1 MIRTSASDPLRIS
14 ELPFGAG
21 LIGITLCPG
30 KRGDSQ
36 QGSRWAR
43 DLDTDLEVIRSW
55 GASAVVTLI
64 EDHEFTMLGVESLP
78 RAMQDA
84 GIEWHHLPIRD
95 VDVPDQR
102 FESRWVYAGT
112 RLREGLRS
120 GERVLVHCRGG
131 LGRAGLVTAGLLVES
146 GVPARQAIAAV
157 RAVRPGAIETPRQEQ
172 WVATRSAVDPARD
185 ARSARELGCLLGGA
199 LGDAL
204 GYRIEFMR
212 WPEIRER
219 HGPQGIRL
227 AAAGGTLV
235 VSDDT
240 QMTLFTL
247 EGQLRALREGSPMT
261 GALREAY
268 RDWYRT
274 QRQRQPA
281 GNTSGLLRHAV
292 MWSTQA
298 PGNTCLSALAAGGA
312 GSVEAPINGS
322 KGCGGVM
329 RTASLGFL
337 PRRLGDDEVYR
348 LGIEAAALTH
358 GHPDG
363 WAPAGVMAM
372 AVRQLMDDRDWR
384 EVVESGLAQVLESH
398 PQASGTVTLLG
409 QVSAALM
416 PSGTTRTSASFGE
429 GWVGDEALAV
439 GLHAAATARHF
450 SEAIEQG
457 ANHDGDSDSTA
468 SIAGQLYGAKHGLA
482 ALPAEAVYRIDVLE
496 PLLELAGEWRRR
508 A

>member
-1 MIRTSASDPLRIS
+1 MTRTSASDPLRIA

-43 DLDTDLEVIRSW
+43 DLDTDIAAIRSW

-64 EDHEFTMLGVESLP
+64 EDHEFAMLGVDSLP

-84 GIEWHHLPIRD
+84 GLEWHHLPIRD
-95 VDVPDQR
+95 VDVPDRR

-112 RLREGLRS
+112 RLRERLRS

-131 LGRAGLVTAGLLVES
+131 LGRAGLVAAGLLVES
-146 GVPARQAIAAV
+146 GVPAGQAIAAV
-157 RAVRPGAIETPRQEQ
+157 RAVRSGAVETPSQEQ
-172 WVATRSAVDPARD
+172 WVATRSAIDAARD
-185 ARSARELGCLLGGA
+185 ARFARELGCLLGGA

-212 WPEIRER
+212 WPEISQR

-247 EGQLRALREGSPMT
+247 EGQLRALRDGSSIT
-261 GALREAY
+261 AAVREAY

-274 QRQRQPA
+274 QRHRQPA
-281 GNTSGLLRHAV
+281 ENAPGLLRHAV
-292 MWSTQA
+292 MWCTQA
-298 PGNTCLSALAAGGA
+298 PGKTCLSALGAGGA
-312 GSVEAPINGS
+312 GSVDVPINGS

-348 LGIEAAALTH
+348 LGVEAAALTH

-363 WAPAGVMAM
+363 WAPAGVMAL
-372 AVRQLMDDRDWR
+372 AVRQLIDDRDWR
-384 EVVESGLAQVLESH
+384 EVVASGFSRVLESH
-398 PQASGTVTLLG
+398 PQASGTIALLG

-416 PSGTTRTSASFGE
+416 PPGATRTSASFGE

-439 GLHAAATARHF
+439 GLHAAATADDF
-450 SEAIEQG
+450 SVAIEQG

-468 SIAGQLYGAKHGLA
+468 SVAGQLYGAKHGLA

>member
-1 MIRTSASDPLRIS
+1 MPRTSASDPLRIA

-30 KRGDSQ
+30 KSGDSQ
-36 QGSRWAR
+36 QGSSWAR
-43 DLDTDLEVIRSW
+43 DLETDVAAIRSW
-55 GASAVVTLI
+55 GASVVVTLI
-64 EDHEFTMLGVESLP
+64 EDHEFPMLGVESLP
-78 RAMQDA
+78 RALQDA

-95 VDVPDQR
+95 VDVPDHR

-112 RLREGLRS
+112 RVRERLRS

-131 LGRAGLVTAGLLVES
+131 LGRAGLVGAGLLVES
-146 GVPARQAIAAV
+146 GVPAEQAIAAV
-157 RAVRPGAIETPRQEQ
+157 RAVRPGAIENSRQER
-172 WVATRSAVDPARD
+172 WVSARSAVDPARD
-185 ARSARELGCLLGGA
+185 KRFERELGCLLGGA

-212 WPEIRER
+212 WPEISHR

-227 AAAGGTLV
+227 SAAGGTLV

-247 EGQLRALREGSPMT
+247 QGQLRALREGSSMT
-261 GALREAY
+261 GAVREAY
-268 RDWYRT
+268 CDWYRT

-281 GNTSGLLRHAV
+281 EATSGLLRHPV
-292 MWSTQA
+292 MWCTQA
-298 PGNTCLSALAAGGA
+298 PGRTCLSALGAGGA
-312 GSVEAPINGS
+312 GSVDAPINGS

-337 PRRLGDDEVYR
+337 PLSLGDDEVYR

-372 AVRQLMDDRDWR
+372 AVRQLIDDRDWR
-384 EVVESGLAQVLESH
+384 DVVAAGLAQVLESH
-398 PQASGTVTLLG
+398 PQASGTVALLG

-416 PSGTTRTSASFGE
+416 PSGTIRTSASFGE

-439 GLHAAATARHF
+439 GLHAAATARRF

-482 ALPAEAVYRIDVLE
+482 ALQADAVYRIDVLE
-496 PLLELAGEWRRR
+496 PLLELAGEWRLR